1 MVFIT
6 AFFFSHHTTL
16 CLILQWQKGPVY
28 FEDIYVN
35 ILFACEMRDAAP
47 LQRSFKLLHPFIQ
60 ASVSEQG
67 NFFTFLL

>member
-6 AFFFSHHTTL
+6 AFFFSHHATL

-35 ILFACEMRDAAP
+35 ILFACEMRNTALLLISRVLNSSIP
-47 LQRSFKLLHPFIQ
+47 LFQPRFQNKAI
-60 ASVSEQG
+60 
-67 NFFTFLL
+67 